1 MKKFFG
7 VFAMALCLVA
17 MASCSNKEA
26 EAERAYNNAVNQA
39 GKAYNKA
46 AKQAQDAYD
55 SYGW

>member
-26 EAERAYNNAVNQA
+26 EAEKAADALVKA
-39 GKAYNKA
+39 GKAA
-46 AKQAQDAYD
+46 AADYGYD
-55 SYGW
+55 Y